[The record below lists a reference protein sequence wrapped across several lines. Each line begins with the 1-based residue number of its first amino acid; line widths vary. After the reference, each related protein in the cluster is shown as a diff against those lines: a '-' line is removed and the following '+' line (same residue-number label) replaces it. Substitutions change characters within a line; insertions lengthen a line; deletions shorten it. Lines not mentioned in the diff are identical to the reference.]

1 MKEKVIEI
9 LVYIM
14 SEVQENKRL
23 SDIDLGDLK
32 SQGYTQS
39 EISAAFS
46 WLYDTMRIT
55 DGMVTRVTKPVLGSR
70 RVLNEA
76 EKLVFSTESQGYL
89 IQLRELGLL
98 DDQDVESVIERAM
111 VTAYEKLSVDEL
123 REIVASVLFS
133 KTGRNAGTNHSML
146 NSRDTIH

>member
-55 DGMVTRVTKPVLGSR
+55 DGMVTRVTKPGRFCHSC
-70 RVLNEA
+70 
-76 EKLVFSTESQGYL
+76 
-89 IQLRELGLL
+89 LL
-98 DDQDVESVIERAM
+98 S
-111 VTAYEKLSVDEL
+111 L
-123 REIVASVLFS
+123 
-133 KTGRNAGTNHSML
+133 
-146 NSRDTIH
+146 

>member
-14 SEVQENKRL
+14 AEVQQNKRL

-46 WLYDTMRIT
+46 WLYDTMRIA
-55 DGMVTRVTKPVLGSR
+55 DGVLTRATKPVLGSR

-76 EKLVFSTESQGYL
+76 EKLVLSTESQGYL

-98 DDQDVESVIERAM
+98 DDQDMESVIERAM
-111 VTAYEKLSVDEL
+111 VTAYEKLPVDEI

-133 KTGRNAGTNHSML
+133 KIGRGAGTNHSML